1 MSYFFMT
8 SSYVYYSYLLLKKMG
23 DRTAATIMGL
33 LVLAT
38 IPFAFDNAFAI
49 DYKKHVTAEDLGI
62 LQLAAHDLFNVDR
75 ANEIDFENGKLDLST
90 LFVDTVN
97 HNKKFDANTI
107 AIGGEPRNRE
117 NIMLFTVASDLGSKY
132 VELLENGVKK
142 RDAKQMVIDRYH
154 ERLADTYQRTFNE
167 PFPDPMSGDA
177 TLLENLAF
185 RTIHDFLPGKIK
197 FNNHFVSI
205 FDPELHGE
213 ILDETEL
220 QQKSS
225 KLDGKFDEEFLHIEI
240 CFPPDFAICI
250 EVNLLEADQTF
261 GDQFGLAESFDGML
275 EELEDGIYDEDDR
288 AMFHIRNLI
297 AKGQNF

>member
-1 MSYFFMT
+1 MT
-8 SSYVYYSYLLLKKMG
+8 SRYVYYQYLLLKKMG

-33 LVLAT
+33 LVLAV

-49 DYKKHVTAEDLGI
+49 DYKKYVTAEDLGI

-75 ANEIDFENGKLDLST
+75 CGGDASCSKDFENGKLDLST

-107 AIGGEPRNRE
+107 AMGGEPRNRE
-117 NIMLFTVASDLGSKY
+117 NIMLFTVASDLGSTY
-132 VELLENGVKK
+132 VELLEDGVKK
-142 RDAKQMVIDRYH
+142 RDAKQMVIDMYH
-154 ERLADTYQRTFNE
+154 ERLADTYQNTFNE
-167 PFPDPMSGDA
+167 PFPDPMSGEA
-177 TLLENLAF
+177 TLQENLAL

-197 FNNHFVSI
+197 FNNHFVSTL
-205 FDPELHGE
+205 DPSLHGE
-213 ILDETEL
+213 TLNETEL

-261 GDQFGLAESFDGML
+261 GDQFGLAESFDDML

-297 AKGQNF
+297 AKGQNL

>member
-1 MSYFFMT
+1 
-8 SSYVYYSYLLLKKMG
+8 MG
-23 DRTAATIMGL
+23 DGTAATIMGL
-33 LVLAT
+33 LILAT

-49 DYKKHVTAEDLGI
+49 DYKKHVTSEDLGI

-97 HNKKFDANTI
+97 HNKKFDSNTI

-117 NIMLFTVASDLGSKY
+117 NIMLFTVASDLGSTY
-132 VELLENGVKK
+132 VELLEDGVKK
-142 RDAKQMVIDRYH
+142 RDAKQMVIDMYH

-167 PFPDPMSGDA
+167 PFPDPMSGEA
-177 TLLENLAF
+177 TLQENLAF
-185 RTIHDFLPGKIK
+185 RTIHDFLPGKIRID
-197 FNNHFVSI
+197 NHFVSTL
-205 FDPELHGE
+205 DPSLHG
-213 ILDETEL
+213 LTMDETEL

-261 GDQFGLAESFDGML
+261 GDQFGLAESFDDML
-275 EELEDGIYDEDDR
+275 EELKDGIYDEDDR
-288 AMFHIRNLI
+288 AMFHIRNLM